1 MILRHTALLFAATS
15 LVTFAPAAA
24 APAKKPVSSAVAS
37 KNNPAPK
44 AMITTQLPRNAVPN
58 NYTITVT
65 PDAEKLSFKGNVAI
79 DLTVKTLSSKITLN
93 AAELDINEAAIR
105 SGTSRALPAAVSI
118 DAAKQTAT
126 FTFSAPLKPGRY
138 TLDIDYTGK
147 IYQQANGLFALD
159 YKDPKGAQ
167 KRALFTQFEAPDARR
182 FVPSW
187 DEPNYKATFD
197 LTAITPADQMAV
209 SNMPIAA
216 TTDAADGMKAHRFAT
231 SPKMSTYLLFFGL
244 GEFDRI
250 SKKARSTE
258 VGVVM
263 GKGNADKAQYALDA
277 SAQIVDYQEDYF
289 GVPFPLP
296 KLDNVAGPGQSQFFS
311 AMENWGAIFT
321 FERILLVDP
330 KLTSAAGKQRIF
342 STDAHEIAHQWF
354 GNLVTMQWWDDL
366 WLNEGF
372 ASWMESKTTAHFHP
386 EWQAEIDRVYGN
398 NGAMGQDAYVTTH
411 PVIQTIKTVEQTSQA
426 FDTITYQ
433 KGEAVIT
440 MLEGFAGEDIW
451 RTGIRSYMKKY
462 AYGNTKT
469 DDLWNEI
476 EAAGAKGLTKIAH
489 DFTRKQGVPL
499 INVIGAR
506 CEGGN
511 TITSFT
517 QGEFSRDRKTQT
529 DTKPLVWN
537 VPVIA
542 QIIGNAPVSAIVSGG
557 KGEMKVPGCGTL
569 LVNAGQSGYYRVR
582 YQPGQI
588 AALSKDFAKLAP
600 IDQTG
605 LLLDSSALS
614 VGEYQDMRVSLNI
627 VDAVPAGA
635 TQRVLGAAASSFA
648 GYFDL
653 MKDDPARQKKL
664 AAIGNA
670 RFSPALNKLGLAQ
683 KQTEETVDSNLRSAL
698 IGTLGSMNNADVLSE
713 AKRLFGELDKN
724 PAALD
729 GPLRTTWLGLIAYN
743 ADKPIW
749 DKIRKLG
756 QNAES
761 NAVKSALYRLL
772 GETKN
777 KALAADALK
786 LALTDE
792 PGKTTSAA
800 IISAVAGE
808 HPDMAVDFA
817 LANQDAVLGLVD
829 VASRSEY
836 IAQLGAGS
844 DDPAMPGKL
853 DAYAKKFLT
862 ADSRK
867 TVDQAIAAITARI
880 KSRPRTKAG
889 VAEWLD
895 NKPAL

>member
-1 MILRHTALLFAATS
+1 MILRRAAILLAATS
-15 LVTFAPAAA
+15 LATFVAPSVYA
-24 APAKKPVSSAVAS
+24 APAKLAAAKQVV
-37 KNNPAPK
+37 
-44 AMITTQLPRNAVPN
+44 TTQLPRNAVPT
-58 NYTITVT
+58 NYKITVK
-65 PDAEKLSFKGNVAI
+65 PDAAKLSFTGQTAI
-79 DLTVKTLSSKITLN
+79 DINLVQSSKSITMH
-93 AAELDINEAAIR
+93 AAELTFAKATIR
-105 SGTSRALPAAVSI
+105 SGKGKPVPAKVTINAE
-118 DAAKQTAT
+118 AQTAT
-126 FTFSAPLKPGRY
+126 LSFARPMPAGKY
-138 TLDIDYTGK
+138 TLDIDYAGK
-147 IYQQANGLFALD
+147 IYEQANGLFALD
-159 YKDPKGAQ
+159 YKNPKGEQ

-187 DEPNYKATFD
+187 DEPIYKATFD
-197 LTAITPADQMAV
+197 LTAIVPSDQMAV
-209 SNMPIAA
+209 SNMPIAS
-216 TTDAADGMKAHRFAT
+216 TTDAPGGMKAHRFAL

-250 SKKARSTE
+250 SKKAKSTE

-263 GKGNADKAQYALDA
+263 GKGNAEKAQYALDA

-321 FERILLVDP
+321 FERVLLVDP
-330 KLTSAAGKQRIF
+330 KLTSAAAKQRIF

-386 EWQAEIDRVYGN
+386 EWQADIDRVYGS
-398 NGAMGQDAYVTTH
+398 NGAMSQDAYVTTH

-426 FDTITYQ
+426 FDGITYQ

-440 MLEGFAGEDIW
+440 MLEGFAGEDVW
-451 RTGIRSYMKKY
+451 RTGLRSYMKKY
-462 AYGNTKT
+462 AYSNTKT

-489 DFTRKQGVPL
+489 DFTQQPGVPM
-499 INVIGAR
+499 IKIMGAR
-506 CEGGN
+506 CESGN
-511 TITSFT
+511 TVVSMK
-517 QGEFSRDRKTQT
+517 QGEFSRDRKAQT
-529 DTKPLVWN
+529 DAKPLIWN

-542 QIIGNAPVSAIVSGG
+542 QTIGNTPVNTIVSGG
-557 KGEMKVPGCGTL
+557 AGEIKVPGCGTL
-569 LVNAGQSGYYRVR
+569 IVNAGQSGYYRVS
-582 YQPGQI
+582 YQPEQI

-605 LLLDSSALS
+605 LLVDNSALS
-614 VGEYQDMRVSLNI
+614 VGEYQDMAVSLSLI
-627 VDAVPAGA
+627 DSVPSNA
-635 TQRVLGAAASSFA
+635 TQRVLGAAAGTFSS
-648 GYFDL
+648 YFDII
-653 MKDDPARQKKL
+653 KTDPARQKKL

-670 RFSPALNKLGLAQ
+670 RFTPALNRLGFVQ
-683 KQTEETVDSNLRSAL
+683 KPAEETVDSNLRSTL
-698 IGTLGSMNNADVLSE
+698 IGSLGSMDNAAVTAE
-713 AKRLFGELDKN
+713 AKRLFAELDKN

-743 ADKPIW
+743 ADKATW

-756 QNAES
+756 QTAEN
-761 NAVKSALYRLL
+761 NAVKSTMYRLL
-772 GETKN
+772 GSTKD

-800 IISAVAGE
+800 IISAVAGD
-808 HPDMAVDFA
+808 HPEMAVDFA

-836 IAQLGAGS
+836 IAQLGSGS
-844 DDPAMPGKL
+844 DDPSMPAKL
-853 DAYAKKFLT
+853 DAYAKKFLKPE
-862 ADSRK
+862 SRK
-867 TVDQAIAAITARI
+867 TVDQAIAAINTRI
-880 KSRPRTKAG
+880 KSMPRTRAG

-895 NKPAL
+895 KKPTT